1 MHEFS
6 ITEQIL
12 KITLEHARRAR
23 ADRVLRV
30 NLIVGDLTGFAG
42 ESIQFY
48 FDLLSRGTEAEKAS
62 LSMTR
67 VPTRARCQA
76 CRGEFTPDRMAWAC
90 PQCGGSVEEIVSGRE
105 FYVESIEVD
114 SKLEGEEE

>member
-67 VPTRARCQA
+67 GPTRARCRA